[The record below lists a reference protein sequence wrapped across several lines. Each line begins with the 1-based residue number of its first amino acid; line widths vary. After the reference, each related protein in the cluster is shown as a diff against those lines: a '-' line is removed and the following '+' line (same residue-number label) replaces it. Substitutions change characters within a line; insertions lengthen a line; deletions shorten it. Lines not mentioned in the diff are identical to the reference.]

1 LQIWKFHRQ
10 DIKKRLKEIYDE
22 SFFHKILL
30 LKTVEP
36 SIKGTVLPEKSGE

>member
-1 LQIWKFHRQ
+1 LQVWKFDIQ

-30 LKTVEP
+30 LKPVDP
-36 SIKGTVLPEKSGE
+36 YIKYKVLPEKPGE